1 MSEKSSFGLSV
12 AIHRSWSKW
21 TWESWFCKRV
31 LISFIVEN
39 NLSNFNSYVVL
50 IILAS
55 QKQYFKMIPFCF
67 CSCRI
72 FVSSSYWTKFPW
84 RWSYIVNVL
93 RKLNKDEFSGLLVS
107 GIFRKQIKT
116 IELTLIIYFQHRLIH
131 RKWFHEA

>member
-55 QKQYFKMIPFCF
+55 QKQYFKIIPFCF
-67 CSCRI
+67 GSYRI
-72 FVSSSYWTKFPW
+72 FVLF
-84 RWSYIVNVL
+84 L
-93 RKLNKDEFSGLLVS
+93 LNKISMEVVIHSKCFEELNNDEFSGLLVS
-107 GIFRKQIKT
+107 GIFYETNKNYRINFDHLFLAEINT
-116 IELTLIIYFQHRLIH
+116 
-131 RKWFHEA
+131 